1 MKNNIGYSDFVIFYG
16 ILSTL
21 FFIWCIFN
29 HRFILSLGK
38 PKSIGIIIPFLAIA
52 SFVFNNAEI
61 IEALDT
67 YFKTNFIKSESLNT
81 EPNKMLCT
89 QKSNNFCIIKN
100 VSDYDY
106 HVSETERISN
116 LIIRESLDNKIYDP
130 ILGGIY
136 GGLVKN
142 QVEKDMYNTIHPVKH
157 LTRVINKPENLFK
170 EGKLIRLQFCKGPE
184 WAKSL
189 EMSPSDR
196 VLGSNAYVTSSIEL
210 ASKRKIVKL
219 ISQYPIVQKGLSEY
233 DETYTIPLKPEDLQT
248 AAKASISKPM
258 DFYNRSSNSFKQ
270 VVQPSFKDPEKI
282 KRAEEHW
289 KQIKREFREQKIRDS
304 ICKRNTMKNCN
315 FRKFS
320 TRGEFEQWRLKKIH
334 LRNSETD
341 IDRAAY
347 NNLSWLK
354 K

>member
-1 MKNNIGYSDFVIFYG
+1 M
-16 ILSTL
+16 TL
-21 FFIWCIFN
+21 FW
-29 HRFILSLGK
+29 
-38 PKSIGIIIPFLAIA
+38 
-52 SFVFNNAEI
+52 
-61 IEALDT
+61 
-67 YFKTNFIKSESLNT
+67 
-81 EPNKMLCT
+81 
-89 QKSNNFCIIKN
+89 
-100 VSDYDY
+100 
-106 HVSETERISN
+106 
-116 LIIRESLDNKIYDP
+116 
-130 ILGGIY
+130 GGIY

-196 VLGSNAYVTSSIEL
+196 VLGS
-210 ASKRKIVKL
+210 
-219 ISQYPIVQKGLSEY
+219 
-233 DETYTIPLKPEDLQT
+233 
-248 AAKASISKPM
+248 KPM

-270 VVQPSFKDPEKI
+270 VIQPSFKDPEKI